1 MVIDTVQTFFNA
13 LKRWEIGIVARCTYN
28 VNKSDKRASTKNF
41 VKNFAKISIA
51 KQRKLNRERL
61 FPTLKPL

>member
-13 LKRWEIGIVARCTYN
+13 LKCWKIGILARCTYN
-28 VNKSDKRASTKNF
+28 VNKSDEQASKTF
-41 VKNFAKISIA
+41 VKDFTKVSIA